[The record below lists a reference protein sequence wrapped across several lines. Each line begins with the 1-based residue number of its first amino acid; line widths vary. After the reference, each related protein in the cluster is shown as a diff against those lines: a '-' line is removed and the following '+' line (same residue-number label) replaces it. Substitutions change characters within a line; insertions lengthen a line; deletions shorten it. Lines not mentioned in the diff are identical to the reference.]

1 MHRKSKEDNDMF
13 KSVRPDRISQAIVD
27 QIKEAIFQKK
37 IKTGDK
43 LPSERQM
50 MEQFQTSRVT
60 VREALKTLEHSGILE
75 IKRGTQGGAFV
86 RDPDVKFVNNFLQD
100 MFSMGNIKVSDLTEA
115 RMAVEPFAVKIAT
128 ERIGEECL
136 EQIKQNIRETGEC
149 LKNNNPIDARI
160 LTLEYHRLIAQASK
174 NPVIFF
180 MVDSIMDIMENNV
193 STIPIATASVEST
206 LHFHEKIHAAIANRD
221 AQKAQEWML
230 KHIQQI
236 QTALECR
243 SDGKKPKKA
252 KR

>member
-1 MHRKSKEDNDMF
+1 MF

-100 MFSMGNIKVSDLTEA
+100 MFSMGNIKVFDLTEA
-115 RMAVEPFAVKIAT
+115 RMAVEPFSVKIAT
-128 ERIGEECL
+128 RADRRGVSGTDQAEYPRDRRVSEKQQSDRCANSDPRVSPAHRPGVEEPGHLLPGGFDHGYHGE
-136 EQIKQNIRETGEC
+136 
-149 LKNNNPIDARI
+149 
-160 LTLEYHRLIAQASK
+160 
-174 NPVIFF
+174 
-180 MVDSIMDIMENNV
+180 
-193 STIPIATASVEST
+193 
-206 LHFHEKIHAAIANRD
+206 
-221 AQKAQEWML
+221 
-230 KHIQQI
+230 
-236 QTALECR
+236 
-243 SDGKKPKKA
+243 
-252 KR
+252 